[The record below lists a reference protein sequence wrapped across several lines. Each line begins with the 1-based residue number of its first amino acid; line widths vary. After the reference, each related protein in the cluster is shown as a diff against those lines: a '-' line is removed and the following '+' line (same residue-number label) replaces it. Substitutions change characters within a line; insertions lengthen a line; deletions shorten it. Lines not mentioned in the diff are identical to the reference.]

1 MMMELKPYDSRKS
14 FYGKARVEHDGDI
27 CVCYSYHTPV
37 AAFTHGMMFRLWGGY
52 SATTQRHLNAFAVY
66 CGMRGVQGKAAWDNM
81 AVVPMEMVRLYARH
95 KAA

>member
-1 MMMELKPYDSRKS
+1 
-14 FYGKARVEHDGDI
+14 
-27 CVCYSYHTPV
+27 
-37 AAFTHGMMFRLWGGY
+37 MFRLWGDY